1 MIRTAAALI
10 FLLCGATTTPAQL
23 SNLSDSQEPN
33 GIRLTYLGHAGWE
46 ISDGRT
52 VVLVDPFVS
61 RFALDESGAEPSP
74 DGIVAPDTAAIDARI
89 RRADYILITHGH
101 WDHMLD
107 APYIARRS
115 GAVIIGHETAANIA
129 RAYGLTEANII
140 TVRGGEDFEFGRF
153 TLRVIPN
160 LHSALY
166 EKRYYSRTG
175 YPGSGNAP
183 AGLRPPLRR
192 SDFVE
197 GGNLAYLLRI
207 GGYQVLIMGSMNYV
221 EREMQ
226 GLRPDV
232 ALVGAN
238 RSRHEIYDYT
248 GRLMRALGEPSVVI
262 PNHADAPGDQPFLGP
277 MARNVEAFEKEV
289 KAASP
294 TSRVLIPSW
303 FEPITLPERRHH
315 SAKDLLIAER
325 AVELLSTLTWDPRE
339 AGSACA
345 VDTNTITLRCAVIR
359 ATQEI
364 DGESMVLL
372 HAFTWEVLYQV
383 AVRLGADT
391 PQTDLVAT
399 YENRP
404 GATAAEMLSLVRQVR
419 DHIRANLQLEQ

>member
-1 MIRTAAALI
+1 VTARVAAAYL
-10 FLLCGATTTPAQL
+10 AVL
-23 SNLSDSQEPN
+23 SSGDVADS
-33 GIRLTYLGHAGWE
+33 H
-46 ISDGRT
+46 D
-52 VVLVDPFVS
+52 
-61 RFALDESGAEPSP
+61 
-74 DGIVAPDTAAIDARI
+74 
-89 RRADYILITHGH
+89 RR
-101 WDHMLD
+101 LD
-107 APYIARRS
+107 ALAAEERR
-115 GAVIIGHETAANIA
+115 VAALLAEGQAPEIQ
-129 RAYGLTEANII
+129 L
-140 TVRGGEDFEFGRF
+140 
-153 TLRVIPN
+153 LRVQ
-160 LHSALY
+160 A
-166 EKRYYSRTG
+166 
-175 YPGSGNAP
+175 
-183 AGLRPPLRR
+183 
-192 SDFVE
+192 
-197 GGNLAYLLRI
+197 
-207 GGYQVLIMGSMNYV
+207 GSMNYV

-345 VDTNTITLRCAVIR
+345 VDTNTITLQCAVIR